1 MNSLV
6 LAPINYTSRLTS
18 NTTISNITNKSKMSD
33 SPQKRSVDDVAAPE
47 VVEASKRYA
56 FMTIDILTEIGHDK
70 ADDDD

>member
-1 MNSLV
+1 
-6 LAPINYTSRLTS
+6 
-18 NTTISNITNKSKMSD
+18 MSD

-47 VVEASKRYA
+47 VVEDSKRYA